1 MKIWL
6 RFEYLSLILIGFLTG
21 IIVAA
26 AMMLHGIWHIITIA
40 LLCICFFI
48 FVLLTI
54 KHRKKTRVVLIF
66 AGAAIL
72 GYLLYCVFV
81 SAFPGR
87 IDIEE
92 ISPSD
97 RKQEMAILLLS
108 PGEITEYHYKNA
120 LYRLDIKR
128 EAGAGGVRWWNMP
141 VKALQLK
148 RNIKRMDG
156 NVCIRTGENL
166 YNKLSEALGEDFG
179 LYSANLFGPPFIET
193 TVEDILK
200 DGYNKIVVLNN
211 LLVEQPYKEVVDKKI
226 LKVIENSGMDAEVLF
241 TFPLWNHDALVSY
254 YEQGILEKTQEIS
267 PEQVGVVLVARGT
280 GKRVR
285 HEYPQ
290 AVNREQVFYDKI
302 KESIMKNGY
311 ESRKIR
317 VAYLRHRQPGIGD
330 AVEYLLD
337 SGISKLVIV
346 AAGFENPGLDT
357 EWLLP
362 RLLDKIDIPENVD
375 TVIIGPWGDSDLL
388 VKALMER
395 LDTVD
400 VL

>member
-1 MKIWL
+1 MA
-6 RFEYLSLILIGFLTG
+6 IGQ
-21 IIVAA
+21 
-26 AMMLHGIWHIITIA
+26 
-40 LLCICFFI
+40 
-48 FVLLTI
+48 
-54 KHRKKTRVVLIF
+54 KT
-66 AGAAIL
+66 
-72 GYLLYCVFV
+72 
-81 SAFPGR
+81 
-87 IDIEE
+87 
-92 ISPSD
+92 
-97 RKQEMAILLLS
+97 EMAILLLS
-108 PGEITEYHYKNA
+108 PGNHRIPLQKRFVPTGYK
-120 LYRLDIKR
+120 KK
-128 EAGAGGVRWWNMP
+128 AGAGGVRWWNMP

-317 VAYLRHRQPGIGD
+317 IAYLSKQPGIECG
-330 AVEYLLD
+330 
-337 SGISKLVIV
+337 GIS
-346 AAGFENPGLDT
+346 AGFRNKQTGYSSGRLGSRVRPGFT
-357 EWLLP
+357 
-362 RLLDKIDIPENVD
+362 RLDKMIF
-375 TVIIGPWGDSDLL
+375 G
-388 VKALMER
+388 M
-395 LDTVD
+395 
-400 VL
+400 